1 MTVKKGYE
9 GHIPIYTFH
18 KWFDLRICFTILNSY
33 IAILQLVS
41 VCLCHYDDQHYIQ
54 NSLDFWMF
62 PNNCECYEPIGPKI

>member
-18 KWFDLRICFTILNSY
+18 KWFDLRICFTILNFY

-41 VCLCHYDDQHYIQ
+41 VCLCHYDD
-54 NSLDFWMF
+54 
-62 PNNCECYEPIGPKI
+62 